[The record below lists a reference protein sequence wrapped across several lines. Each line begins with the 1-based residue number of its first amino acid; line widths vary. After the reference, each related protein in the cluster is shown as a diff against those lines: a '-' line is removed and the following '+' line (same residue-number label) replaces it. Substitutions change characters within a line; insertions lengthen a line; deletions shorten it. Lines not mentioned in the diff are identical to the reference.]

1 MRKLTALILAAVMV
15 MTVLC
20 GCNILEMGT
29 PPTLP
34 RLHYDESALTGRVE
48 FVNGRTCR
56 ISILEGDGHYDAA
69 TEKRDADVIYVTF
82 SDLGGKK
89 SVQVGDTVTFTYAYT
104 TDVTER
110 DGEPHI
116 SVRKLNVQ

>member
-1 MRKLTALILAAVMV
+1 MRKLSALILAAVMV
-15 MTVLC
+15 MTALS

-34 RLHYDESALTGRVE
+34 KLGYDESALVGRVE

-82 SDLGGKK
+82 SDLEGKK
-89 SVQVGDTVTFTYAYT
+89 SVQVGDTVSFAYAYT

-116 SVRKLNVQ
+116 SIKTLNVK

>member
-20 GCNILEMGT
+20 GCNILEAGT

-34 RLHYDESALTGRVE
+34 KLSYDESTLTGKVE

-82 SDLGGKK
+82 SNLEGKK
-89 SVQVGDTVTFTYAYT
+89 SVQVGDTVTFSYAYT

-116 SVRKLNVQ
+116 SVRNLNVR